1 MASEAPIKIFRK
13 QFQSAK
19 MKKIILLLALTAII
33 QNMQAQKSSPAK
45 PLKKTVATTVSNTNA
60 STTTSPLSG
69 IFYAPSGIGIVLQNN
84 GKNDLTIAPKKET
97 GKTFSIINFNFP
109 TPVANET
116 KFNITAKKIPAGQ
129 TLYFYRGTVGVTP
142 QSNKIKIAADYTYD
156 LVTRSSNDAKFSTF
170 YDGSDVAVGG
180 NPGEEG
186 RYIAFVSSAIL
197 SGGSGKYRQIFWRDR
212 NTGTTKL
219 ISAAVTGEEGNGDC
233 YAPALSGDGLHV
245 AFESH
250 ATNLIAED
258 KNGVKDIFVWHSVTN
273 KIERVS
279 VGNDDKEANA
289 ASYEPSVSGDG
300 NLIAFTST
308 ASNISATQKG
318 ESNNNVFLRDM
329 ALNTTIMISV
339 DPSSKKGGGGSNAS
353 IAYDG
358 KRMAF
363 YSHTSTLVS
372 NDKNGFWDIF
382 LWEENIPQLKRISL
396 TADGKER
403 NQGEE
408 SANRIVAPSISGN
421 GRFIAFTT
429 TASNMVPG
437 DDKNFQDVFIYDTQ
451 TNTTII
457 ASKSD
462 DGKFGNADSPIGQ
475 GEKIA
480 FSFDGNY
487 VAYSTKATNLGVP
500 ASNIVLY
507 EVAAKK
513 NKAVSTVA
521 GSSVGRAVMSY
532 SGSYVVFGIGAKLDS
547 RFASSGIFAN
557 YTGVG
562 PCRFCPL

>member
-1 MASEAPIKIFRK
+1 
-13 QFQSAK
+13 
-19 MKKIILLLALTAII
+19 MKKILLLFVL
-33 QNMQAQKSSPAK
+33 
-45 PLKKTVATTVSNTNA
+45 
-60 STTTSPLSG
+60 TTTSFFIQAQPSKQIKTVKNTTTKTVGTTATSPLTG

-84 GKNDLTIAPKKET
+84 GKNDLTISPKNEA
-97 GKTFSIINFNFP
+97 GKTFTITSFNFP
-109 TPVANET
+109 IPIADGE
-116 KFNITAKKIPAGQ
+116 KFSITAKKITAGQ
-129 TLYFYRGTVGVTP
+129 TIYMYPGANGKMP
-142 QSNKIKIAADYTYD
+142 QSVKIKIASDYTYD
-156 LVTRSSNDAKFSTF
+156 LVTRSSNDATFSTF
-170 YDGSDVAVGG
+170 YDVSNPAVGG

-186 RYIAFVSSAIL
+186 RYIAYVSSAVF
-197 SGGSGKYRQIFWRDR
+197 SGGSGKRRQIFWRDR

-219 ISAAVTGEEGNGDC
+219 ISAAPTGEEGNGDC
-233 YAPALSGDGLHV
+233 YAPAISGDGKSV
-245 AFESH
+245 AFESN
-250 ATNLIAED
+250 ATNLIADD
-258 KNGVKDIFVWHSVTN
+258 KNGVKDIFIWHSVTN

-279 VGNDDKEANA
+279 VGIDGKETNA
-289 ASYEPSVSGDG
+289 ASYEPSVSRDG
-300 NLIAFTST
+300 NFIAFTST
-308 ASNISATQKG
+308 ASNISTTEKG
-318 ESNNNVFLRDM
+318 TSNNNVFLRDM

-363 YSHTSTLVS
+363 YSQTSTLVS
-372 NDKNGFWDIF
+372 DDKNGLWDIF
-382 LWEENIPQLKRISL
+382 LWEEKNPQLKRISL

-408 SANRIVAPSISGN
+408 SVNRIVAPSISGN
-421 GRFIAFTT
+421 GRYIAFTT

-457 ASKSD
+457 ASTSAD
-462 DGKFGNADSPIGQ
+462 EKFGNADSPIGQ

-480 FSFDGNY
+480 ISFDGNY

-507 EVAAKK
+507 NVAAKK

-521 GSSVGRAVMSY
+521 GSSVGSAVISY

-562 PCRFCPL
+562 LCRFCPQ

>member
-1 MASEAPIKIFRK
+1 M
-13 QFQSAK
+13 
-19 MKKIILLLALTAII
+19 LLLALTAII
-33 QNMQAQKSSPAK
+33 QCMYAQKSTPAK
-45 PLKKTVATTVSNTNA
+45 PVKKVAA
-60 STTTSPLSG
+60 TTTSNANTTASTSQLSG

-84 GKNDLTIAPKKET
+84 GKNDLTITPKKET
-97 GKTFSIINFNFP
+97 GKTFSITNFIFP
-109 TPVANET
+109 TPLANGT
-116 KFNITAKKIPAGQ
+116 KFNITAQKIAAGQ
-129 TLYFYRGTVGVTP
+129 TIYFYPGTVGVTP
-142 QSNKIKIAADYTYD
+142 QSNKIKTAADYTYD
-156 LVTRSSNDAKFSTF
+156 LITRSSNDATFSTF
-170 YDGSDVAVGG
+170 YDVSNPAVGG
-180 NPGEEG
+180 NQGEEG
-186 RYIAFVSSAIL
+186 RYVAFVSSAAGFA
-197 SGGSGKYRQIFWRDR
+197 GGSGKRRQIFWRDR

-219 ISAAVTGEEGNGDC
+219 ISAAPTGEEGNGDC
-233 YAPALSGDGLHV
+233 YAPAISGDGLSV

-250 ATNLIAED
+250 ATNLIADD
-258 KNGVKDIFVWHSVTN
+258 KNGVKDIFIWHSVTN
-273 KIERVS
+273 KIEIVS
-279 VGNDDKEANA
+279 MGNDGKEANA
-289 ASYEPSVSGDG
+289 ESYEPSVSGDG

-308 ASNISATQKG
+308 ADNISKTPKG

-353 IAYDG
+353 IAYNG
-358 KRMAF
+358 KRIAF

-372 NDKNGFWDIF
+372 DDKNGFWDIF

-408 SANRIVAPSISGN
+408 SANRIVVPSISGN

-437 DDKNFQDVFIYDTQ
+437 DDKKFQDVFIYDTQ

-457 ASKSD
+457 ASTTA
-462 DGKFGNADSPIGQ
+462 DGKMGNADSPIGQ

-480 FSFDGNY
+480 ISYDGNY

-507 EVAAKK
+507 DMAAKK
-513 NKAVSTVA
+513 NKAVSTVV
-521 GSSVGRAVMSY
+521 GSSVGHAVMSY

-562 PCRFCPL
+562 LCRFCPQ

>member
-1 MASEAPIKIFRK
+1 
-13 QFQSAK
+13 
-19 MKKIILLLALTAII
+19 MKKIILLLALNVII
-33 QNMQAQKSSPAK
+33 QCMYAQKSTPAK
-45 PLKKTVATTVSNTNA
+45 PVKKTVATTTSNTNA
-60 STTTSPLSG
+60 TASTLPLTG

-84 GKNDLTIAPKKET
+84 GKNDLAITPKKES
-97 GKTFSIINFNFP
+97 GKIFTVTNFNFL
-109 TPVANET
+109 TPLAVGA
-116 KFNITAKKIPAGQ
+116 KFNITVKNSTAGQ
-129 TLYFYRGTVGVTP
+129 TVFIYPGAYGEISSGV
-142 QSNKIKIAADYTYD
+142 KIKIASDYTYD

-170 YDGSDVAVGG
+170 YDGSDAAVGG

-186 RYIAFVSSAIL
+186 RYIAYVSSAVF

-233 YAPALSGDGLHV
+233 YAPAISGDGKSV
-245 AFESH
+245 AFESN
-250 ATNLIAED
+250 ATNLITDD
-258 KNGVKDIFVWHSVTN
+258 KNGVKDIFIWHSVTN

-308 ASNISATQKG
+308 AGNISSTEKG
-318 ESNNNVFLRDM
+318 TSNNNVFLRDM
-329 ALNTTIMISV
+329 ALHTTIMISV

-363 YSHTSTLVS
+363 YSQTSTLVS
-372 NDKNGFWDIF
+372 NDKNGLWDIF
-382 LWEENIPQLKRISL
+382 LWQEKNSQLKRISL

-408 SANRIVAPSISGN
+408 SVNRIVAPSISGN
-421 GRFIAFTT
+421 GRYITFTT

-451 TNTTII
+451 TNTTIV
-457 ASKSD
+457 ASTTA

-480 FSFDGNY
+480 ISYDGNF

-507 EVAAKK
+507 DVTAKK
-513 NKAVSTVA
+513 HKAVSTVV
-521 GSSVGRAVMSY
+521 GSSVGSAVMSY

>member
-1 MASEAPIKIFRK
+1 
-13 QFQSAK
+13 
-19 MKKIILLLALTAII
+19 MKKIILLLALTVIVQCI
-33 QNMQAQKSSPAK
+33 YAQKSNPAK
-45 PLKKTVATTVSNTNA
+45 PVKKTVATTTSNTNA
-60 STTTSPLSG
+60 AASTLPLSG

-84 GKNDLTIAPKKET
+84 GKNDLTISPKKEA
-97 GKTFSIINFNFP
+97 GKTFTVTNFNFP
-109 TPVANET
+109 TPLADGE
-116 KFNITAKKIPAGQ
+116 KFSITAKKITPGQ
-129 TLYFYRGTVGVTP
+129 TIYMYPGANGKMPESV
-142 QSNKIKIAADYTYD
+142 KIKIASDYTYD
-156 LVTRSSNDAKFSTF
+156 LVTRSSNDATFSTF
-170 YDGSDVAVGG
+170 YDVSNPAVGG

-186 RYIAFVSSAIL
+186 RYVAFVSSAAGFA
-197 SGGSGKYRQIFWRDR
+197 SGSGKYRQVFWRDR

-219 ISAAVTGEEGNGDC
+219 ISAAPTGEEGNGDC
-233 YAPALSGDGLHV
+233 YAPAISGDGKSV
-245 AFESH
+245 AFESN
-250 ATNLIAED
+250 ATNLITDD
-258 KNGVKDIFVWHSVTN
+258 KNGVKDIFIWHSVTN
-273 KIERVS
+273 KIVRVS

-308 ASNISATQKG
+308 AGNISTTEKG

-329 ALNTTIMISV
+329 ALNTTTMISV

-363 YSHTSTLVS
+363 YSQTSTLVS
-372 NDKNGFWDIF
+372 GDKNGLWDIF
-382 LWEENIPQLKRISL
+382 LWEQNNPKLKRISL

-408 SANRIVAPSISGN
+408 SVNRIVAPSISGN
-421 GRFIAFTT
+421 GRYIAFTT

-457 ASKSD
+457 ASTTA

-480 FSFDGNY
+480 ISYDGNY

-521 GSSVGRAVMSY
+521 GSSVGSAVMSY

-547 RFASSGIFAN
+547 RFASSGIFSN

>member
-1 MASEAPIKIFRK
+1 
-13 QFQSAK
+13 
-19 MKKIILLLALTAII
+19 MKKILLLLALTTSL
-33 QNMQAQKSSPAK
+33 QCVQAQKSATAK
-45 PLKKTVATTVSNTNA
+45 PVKKTVATPVSNTNA
-60 STTTSPLSG
+60 TASTSQLSG

-84 GKNDLTIAPKKET
+84 GKNDLNISPKKET
-97 GKTFSIINFNFP
+97 GKTFTITNFNFP
-109 TPVANET
+109 TPVANGT
-116 KFNITAKKIPAGQ
+116 KFNITTKKLPTGQ
-129 TLYFYRGTVGVTP
+129 TLYFYGGIVGVTP
-142 QSNKIKIAADYTYD
+142 QSNKIKIASDYTYD
-156 LVTRSSNDAKFSTF
+156 LVTRSNNDASFSTY
-170 YDGSDVAVGG
+170 YDVSNPAVGG

-186 RYIAFVSSAIL
+186 RYVAFMSSAAGFA
-197 SGGSGKYRQIFWRDR
+197 GGSGKKRQIFWRDR
-212 NTGTTKL
+212 NRGTTKL
-219 ISAAVTGEEGNGDC
+219 ISAAPTGEEGNGDC
-233 YAPALSGDGLHV
+233 YAPAISGDGLHV
-245 AFESH
+245 AFESL
-250 ATNLIAED
+250 ATNLIPDD

-279 VGNDDKEANA
+279 IGNDGKEANA
-289 ASYEPSVSGDG
+289 ESYEPSVSGDG

-308 ASNISATQKG
+308 ASNISSTPKG

-329 ALNTTIMISV
+329 QLNTTIMISV
-339 DPSSKKGGGGSNAS
+339 DPKSKKGGGGSNAS

-358 KRMAF
+358 KRIAF

-372 NDKNGFWDIF
+372 DDKNGFWDIF
-382 LWEENIPQLKRISL
+382 LWEQNIPQLKRISL

-408 SANRIVAPSISGN
+408 SANRIIVPSISGN
-421 GRFIAFTT
+421 GRYIAFTT

-457 ASKSD
+457 ASTTADRKM
-462 DGKFGNADSPIGQ
+462 GNADSPIGQ

-480 FSFDGNY
+480 IAFDGNF

-500 ASNIVLY
+500 ASSIIMY
-507 EVAAKK
+507 DVAAKK
-513 NKAVSTVA
+513 YKAVSTVA
-521 GSSVGRAVMSY
+521 GSSVGNAVMSY

-562 PCRFCPL
+562 PCRFCAE

>member
-1 MASEAPIKIFRK
+1 
-13 QFQSAK
+13 
-19 MKKIILLLALTAII
+19 MKKILFFFVLTTTAFFV
-33 QNMQAQKSSPAK
+33 QAQPSKQIKTVKNTSAAK
-45 PLKKTVATTVSNTNA
+45 PAGTTGMLQLT
-60 STTTSPLSG
+60 G
-69 IFYAPSGIGIVLQNN
+69 IFYAPSGIGILLQNN
-84 GKNDLTIAPKKET
+84 GKNDLTITPKKET
-97 GKTFSIINFNFP
+97 GKTFTLTNFNFP
-109 TPVANET
+109 TPLAEGE
-116 KFNITAKKIPAGQ
+116 KFNITPKKITQGQ
-129 TLYFYRGTVGVTP
+129 TIYMYPGANGKMSESV
-142 QSNKIKIAADYTYD
+142 KIKIASDYTYD
-156 LVTRSSNDAKFSTF
+156 LVTRSSNDATFSTF
-170 YDGSDVAVGG
+170 YDVSNPAVGG

-186 RYIAFVSSAIL
+186 RYVAFVSSAAGFA
-197 SGGSGKYRQIFWRDR
+197 GGSGKHRQIFWRDR

-219 ISAAVTGEEGNGDC
+219 ISAAPNGEEGNGDC
-233 YAPALSGDGLHV
+233 YAPAISGDGKSV
-245 AFESH
+245 AFESN
-250 ATNLIAED
+250 ATNLITDD
-258 KNGVKDIFVWHSVTN
+258 KNGVKDIFIWHSITN

-308 ASNISATQKG
+308 ASNISTTEKG
-318 ESNNNVFLRDM
+318 TSNNNVFLRDM
-329 ALNTTIMISV
+329 QLSTAIMISV
-339 DPSSKKGGGGSNAS
+339 DPKSKKGGGGSNAS

-363 YSHTSTLVS
+363 YSQTSTLVS
-372 NDKNGFWDIF
+372 DDKNGLWDIF
-382 LWEENIPQLKRISL
+382 LWEEKNPQLKIISL

-408 SANRIVAPSISGN
+408 SVNRIVAPSISGN
-421 GRFIAFTT
+421 GRYIAFTT
-429 TASNMVPG
+429 TANNMVPG

-451 TNTTII
+451 TKTTII
-457 ASKSD
+457 ASTSA
-462 DGKFGNADSPIGQ
+462 DGKMGNSDSPIGQ

-480 FSFDGNY
+480 ISYDGNY

-513 NKAVSTVA
+513 NKAVSTIS
-521 GSSVGRAVMSY
+521 GSSVGSAVMSY

-547 RFASSGIFAN
+547 RFASSGIFSN

>member
-1 MASEAPIKIFRK
+1 
-13 QFQSAK
+13 

-33 QNMQAQKSSPAK
+33 QNMQAQKSSSVKPA
-45 PLKKTVATTVSNTNA
+45 KKTVAATTSNTNA
-60 STTTSPLSG
+60 TASTSQLSG

-84 GKNDLTIAPKKET
+84 GKNDLTISPKKES
-97 GKTFSIINFNFP
+97 GKIFTITNFSFP
-109 TPVANET
+109 TPFPDGA
-116 KFNITAKKIPAGQ
+116 KFNVTTKNSTAGQ
-129 TLYFYRGTVGVTP
+129 TIYMYPGANGEMP
-142 QSNKIKIAADYTYD
+142 QSGKIKIASDYTYD

-186 RYIAFVSSAIL
+186 RYIAYVSSAVF

-219 ISAAVTGEEGNGDC
+219 ISAAPTGEEGNGDC
-233 YAPALSGDGLHV
+233 YAPAISGDGKSV
-245 AFESH
+245 AFESN
-250 ATNLIAED
+250 ATNLITDD
-258 KNGVKDIFVWHSVTN
+258 KNGVKDIFIWHSVTN

-308 ASNISATQKG
+308 AGNISTTPKG

-329 ALNTTIMISV
+329 ALNSTIMISI

-363 YSHTSTLVS
+363 YSQTSTLVS
-372 NDKNGFWDIF
+372 DDKNGLWDIF
-382 LWEENIPQLKRISL
+382 LWEEKNPQLKRISL

-408 SANRIVAPSISGN
+408 SVNRIVAPSISGN
-421 GRFIAFTT
+421 GRYIAFAT

-437 DDKNFQDVFIYDTQ
+437 DDKNFQDVFIYDVQ

-457 ASKSD
+457 ASTTA

-480 FSFDGNY
+480 ISYDGNY

-500 ASNIVLY
+500 ASNIVMY
-507 EVAAKK
+507 DVTAKK
-513 NKAVSTVA
+513 NKAVSTVV
-521 GSSVGRAVMSY
+521 GSSVGGAVMSY
-532 SGSYVVFGIGAKLDS
+532 SGSYVAFGIGAKLDS

-562 PCRFCPL
+562 PCRFCAE

>member
-1 MASEAPIKIFRK
+1 
-13 QFQSAK
+13 
-19 MKKIILLLALTAII
+19 MKKILLLLVLTTSTIFI
-33 QNMQAQKSSPAK
+33 QAQPAK
-45 PLKKTVATTVSNTNA
+45 PIKTANNVAVA
-60 STTTSPLSG
+60 KPVGTSGTLQLGG
-69 IFYAPSGIGIVLQNN
+69 IFYAPAGISIVLQNN
-84 GKNDLTIAPKKET
+84 AKNDLTITPKKET
-97 GKTFSIINFNFP
+97 GKTFTISNFKFP
-109 TPVANET
+109 AAVAEGA
-116 KFNITAKKIPAGQ
+116 KFKITAKKIASGQ
-129 TLYFYRGTVGVTP
+129 TIYMYPGAGGEMSKSTKV
-142 QSNKIKIAADYTYD
+142 KIASDYTYD

-186 RYIAFVSSAIL
+186 RYIAYVSSAVF

-212 NTGTTKL
+212 NAGTTKL
-219 ISAAVTGEEGNGDC
+219 ISAAPTGEEGNGDC
-233 YAPALSGDGLHV
+233 YAPAISGDGKSV

-250 ATNLIAED
+250 ATNLTTDD
-258 KNGVKDIFVWHSVTN
+258 KNGVKDIFIWHSLTN

-300 NLIAFTST
+300 NFIAFTST
-308 ASNISATQKG
+308 ASNISSTPKG

-329 ALNTTIMISV
+329 ALNTTIMISI
-339 DPSSKKGGGGSNAS
+339 DPKSKKGGGGSNAS
-353 IAYDG
+353 ISYDG

-363 YSHTSTLVS
+363 YSQTATLVS
-372 NDKNGFWDIF
+372 DDKNGLWDIF
-382 LWEENIPQLKRISL
+382 LWEEKNPQLKRISL

-408 SANRIVAPSISGN
+408 SVNRIVAPSISGN
-421 GRFIAFTT
+421 GRYIAFTT
-429 TASNMVPG
+429 TANNMVPG
-437 DDKNFQDVFIYDTQ
+437 DDKYFQDVFIYDSQ
-451 TNTTII
+451 TDSII
-457 ASKSD
+457 AASTTA

-480 FSFDGNY
+480 ISYDGNY

-500 ASNIVLY
+500 ASNIVMY
-507 EVAAKK
+507 DVAAKK
-513 NKAVSTVA
+513 NKAVSTVV

-562 PCRFCPL
+562 PCRFCAE